1 MREDWISNDCGEA
14 ISSCLSSLNR
24 DQLRILS
31 EADALLQQVQVD
43 LILAESDEEWEAIRD
58 ETIRKLVE
66 MGEPEV
72 FRAYQKM
79 WDKAADVVV
88 PLVRQM
94 QIRNGVEPYTPEDYA
109 DHGKGTEVNRP

>member
-1 MREDWISNDCGEA
+1 MENKLADLRRLVRHTGLEMLKQLYTTGTYPSVRHRRFHMVEMR
-14 ISSCLSSLNR
+14 
-24 DQLRILS
+24 
-31 EADALLQQVQVD
+31 
-43 LILAESDEEWEAIRD
+43 SDGVRQ
-58 ETIRKLVE
+58 LVE
-66 MGEPEV
+66 LGEPEV

-109 DHGKGTEVNRP
+109 DYGKGTEVNRP